1 MRRRMST
8 LAASAVLAGGLLFA
22 AAPAQAATAS
32 ADTATMAARGKVTC
46 NVKKMRAE
54 ITALKNK
61 ANKYAQMGDKER
73 AKQTRAKA
81 NAKQRQLQ
89 ACIDADNNSSGPFG

>member
-1 MRRRMST
+1 MRRRTST

-22 AAPAQAATAS
+22 AVPAQAAPA

-54 ITALKNK
+54 ISALKDK
-61 ANKYAQMGDKER
+61 ANKYAQMGDKQR
-73 AKQTRAKA
+73 AKETRAKA